1 MKCVNEEDIRNE
13 VLLAVAPLA
22 FCYGGNECN
31 CQPSTSRDIRIRKV
45 SIKPLDGYKLSPNT
59 LYALSTDIDSNSI
72 GFVDVEELRALEG
85 EDRVSITTLPCAP
98 KRVERKGRKSFLFLR
113 KWILRRRSTRRG
125 YPATSMKHSTQGRH
139 LEIYRSKTAPIFHD
153 SASTSSVVLPLPP
166 QRQSLCKIVQN
177 FLCCGSYSYSC

>member
-1 MKCVNEEDIRNE
+1 MKLYGVHYVFTFHVCMRFKKKISSRNE

-85 EDRVSITTLPCAP
+85 EV
-98 KRVERKGRKSFLFLR
+98 
-113 KWILRRRSTRRG
+113 
-125 YPATSMKHSTQGRH
+125 
-139 LEIYRSKTAPIFHD
+139 
-153 SASTSSVVLPLPP
+153 
-166 QRQSLCKIVQN
+166 
-177 FLCCGSYSYSC
+177 